1 MAEAVAHQK
10 QVQTILLEKNK
21 GIATL
26 TINRPKQ
33 LNALNT
39 RVLEELDGI
48 LHEIEQDTSIGV
60 VLITGAGDKAFVA
73 GADISEMSGKD
84 SLEANRFSAYGNQVF
99 TRLAHLRQ
107 PTIAAVNG
115 FALGGGCEL
124 ALACDIR
131 YASPNA
137 RFGQPEVGLG
147 IIPGFGGTQRLA
159 RLVGAAKAKELI
171 FSGMNVKAEEA
182 STIGLVN
189 KVIMEQSVLGAAKE
203 LAEKILKN
211 APLAVEKSKEVI
223 DLGLEMNVDHAVQY
237 EAEAFGNL
245 FTTKDQKEGMS
256 AFLDKRKAAFIRD

>member
-1 MAEAVAHQK
+1 MAEAVA
-10 QVQTILLEKNK
+10 TEKNLENILFRQEK
-21 GIATL
+21 GIAVL

-39 RVLEELDGI
+39 KVLEEMDQI
-48 LHEIEQDTSIGV
+48 LRLIEQDQSIGV
-60 VLITGAGDKAFVA
+60 VIVTGAGDKAFVA
-73 GADISEMSGKD
+73 GADISEMRGKD
-84 SLEANRFSAYGNQVF
+84 SLAASRFSAFGNAVSS
-99 TRLAHLRQ
+99 RLANLRQ

-115 FALGGGCEL
+115 FALGGGCEV

-159 RLVGAAKAKELI
+159 RLVGPGKAKELI
-171 FSGMNVKAEEA
+171 FSGMNIKAEEA
-182 STIGLVN
+182 LTIGLVN
-189 KVIMEQSVLGAAKE
+189 KLVEERPVLEAAQE

-223 DLGLEMNVDHAVQY
+223 GHGLEMDLESAVSY
-237 EAEAFGNL
+237 EAEAFGML
-245 FTTKDQKEGMS
+245 FSTQDQKEGMN
-256 AFLDKRKAAFIRD
+256 AFLDKRKADFTRS